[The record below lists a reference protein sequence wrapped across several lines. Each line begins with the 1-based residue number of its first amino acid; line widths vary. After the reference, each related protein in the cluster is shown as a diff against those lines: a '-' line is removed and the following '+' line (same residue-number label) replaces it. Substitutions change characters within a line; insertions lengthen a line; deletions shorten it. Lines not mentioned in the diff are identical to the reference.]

1 MINICQQQQKLA
13 RKKVKKFKYFDT
25 QKQNKSSVSFPVF
38 KNIFQSGN
46 VINQAVFFVPGKP
59 HIFDKLC
66 SIIVSIP
73 GQETAIILILG

>member
-13 RKKVKKFKYFDT
+13 RKKVKKFKDFDT
-25 QKQNKSSVSFPVF
+25 KKQNKSSVSFTVF
-38 KNIFQSGN
+38 KNIFQSRN
-46 VINQAVFFVPGKP
+46 VINQAVFDPGKP

-66 SIIVSIP
+66 SIIISIP